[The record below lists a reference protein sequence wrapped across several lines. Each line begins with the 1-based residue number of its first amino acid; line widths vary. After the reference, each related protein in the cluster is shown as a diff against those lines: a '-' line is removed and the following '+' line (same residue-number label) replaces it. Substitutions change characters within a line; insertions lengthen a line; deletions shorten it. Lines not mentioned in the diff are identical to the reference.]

1 MAEDLNVGHKVN
13 ENNLAAHV
21 SNTFLSIQRVSY
33 DINNQMIFCNYSIAP
48 QYIKIPDEKIFQITV
63 KYASFSNLRLIKIKS
78 LDEYRQ
84 ISNVIPL
91 YNDKTY

>member
-48 QYIKIPDEKIFQITV
+48 QYIKLHRRTNIRNYAEIHLFSECKVNKYQVNWKHIDIPRREQ
-63 KYASFSNLRLIKIKS
+63 RHLI
-78 LDEYRQ
+78 
-84 ISNVIPL
+84 
-91 YNDKTY
+91 

>member
-48 QYIKIPDEKIFQITV
+48 QYIKVPQRTNILNYVNIHFFLKSQIN
-63 KYASFSNLRLIKIKS
+63 KYQVTWKHI
-78 LDEYRQ
+78 
-84 ISNVIPL
+84 
-91 YNDKTY
+91 DKL